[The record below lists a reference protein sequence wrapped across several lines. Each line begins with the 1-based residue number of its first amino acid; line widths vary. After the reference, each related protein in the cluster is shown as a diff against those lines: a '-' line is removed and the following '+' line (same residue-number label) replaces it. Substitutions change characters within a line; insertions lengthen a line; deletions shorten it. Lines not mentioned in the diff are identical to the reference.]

1 MVPAKEWIPRL
12 QAFWRETKSEM
23 QKVSWPSRKEVV
35 GTTGVVLG
43 ATVFFG
49 VYLWICDV
57 AFYEAIKLLFKQFG
71 VST

>member
-12 QAFWRETKSEM
+12 QVFWRETKSEM

-35 GTTGVVLG
+35 GTTGVVLF

-49 VYLWICDV
+49 VYLWVCDL
-57 AFYEAIKLLFKQFG
+57 AFHEAITVLFRQFG